1 MAKEDTTMT
10 DGEVKPE
17 KIPENPKQSKD
28 AKLKGKG
35 KVEDTESDLS
45 EEDQAIK
52 ANLEM
57 MVERTRDSD
66 IGIQANALEVTPK
79 PVFYCHSSCAYP
91 LESETVPVP
100 LPPRATFPSLPITR
114 AHFPYQP
121 SALTPHESTMLPAT
135 IPSSIGDHP

>member
-1 MAKEDTTMT
+1 MAKEDTAMT
-10 DGEVKPE
+10 DAEPKPE
-17 KIPENPKQSKD
+17 KGPDDPKQSKD

-66 IGIQANALEVTPK
+66 TGIQANALEVTPK
-79 PVFYCHSSCAYP
+79 PECHRK
-91 LESETVPVP
+91 L
-100 LPPRATFPSLPITR
+100 L
-114 AHFPYQP
+114 
-121 SALTPHESTMLPAT
+121 
-135 IPSSIGDHP
+135 